1 MKVIKA
7 CSNILSYTDQ
17 LSFFLHPIPPHICQL
32 DKQFVFSIRKKNVEE
47 RKITNKLE
55 PFCALKF
62 WHDHYIALVVGL
74 HNKYGLEKSL
84 TA

>member
-7 CSNILSYTDQ
+7 CTNILSYTDQ
-17 LSFFLHPIPPHICQL
+17 LVSSCTPFHL
-32 DKQFVFSIRKKNVEE
+32 DKQFVFSIRKKKNVKE
-47 RKITNKLE
+47 RKITHKLE

-74 HNKYGLEKSL
+74 HNIYGLEKSL